1 MARRVKP
8 KIKYNKKK
16 KTPKAVVGAATA
28 ALGLGKSIFGAV
40 QARRARKAERAFDK
54 SRLERG
60 VSSAAQK
67 LADQPIDQSY
77 INQLQQQQA
86 ADRASA
92 MGALAKDPRNV
103 LAGVQALEGQA
114 AKQRTGLLGMQQQA
128 KTRAMENLAREQQ
141 MAETQRLGVAEAELK
156 GIQAEKAAGTQ
167 NEKAAGTQ
175 NLFGGIED
183 IASGIG
189 QMSPIGGTG
198 GGTGGG
204 TDGAPK
210 LDGTLFGSR
219 GYQGLNPNK
228 YKLNEKGGK
237 ISKDGGVTPGEFD
250 HSTNKI
256 DMVQDGEKIGEATGG
271 ELILPPDDVQEI
283 RMALDKGDK
292 ESAFELMERL
302 VAKYDSNVIGD
313 DDDSEAQEGA
323 KMQDPTV
330 PPLDSDRA
338 NEITRVMKS
347 NADQVRNV
355 GELPFDEDPTNPAGL
370 VKYVGDK
377 LSFDIDST
385 NKAEIEFIKNYRDF
399 LIQEKGRADAPKKEM
414 MGGGYLAKVKARM
427 GSYIKSKM

>member
-114 AKQRTGLLGMQQQA
+114 AKQRTDLLGMQQQA

-167 NEKAAGTQ
+167 NI
-175 NLFGGIED
+175 FGGIED

-189 QMSPIGGTG
+189 QMSPSGGTGGATG
-198 GGTGGG
+198 GGTGG
-204 TDGAPK
+204 TPK
-210 LDGTLFGSR
+210 LDGTLFGSG

-228 YKLNEKGGK
+228 YVGMEDGGK
-237 ISKDGGVTPGEFD
+237 IDKDGGVTPGEFD

>member
-60 VSSAAQK
+60 VSSATQK

-167 NEKAAGTQ
+167 NI
-175 NLFGGIED
+175 FGGIED

-189 QMSPIGGTG
+189 QMSPSGGTGGATG
-198 GGTGGG
+198 GGTGG
-204 TDGAPK
+204 TPK
-210 LDGTLFGSR
+210 LDGTLFGSG

-228 YKLNEKGGK
+228 YVGMEDGGK
-237 ISKDGGVTPGEFD
+237 IDKDGGVTPGEFD

>member
-16 KTPKAVVGAATA
+16 KTPKAFVGAATA

-40 QARRARKAERAFDK
+40 QAGRAKKAERAFDK

-60 VSSAAQK
+60 VSSATQK

-103 LAGVQALEGQA
+103 LAGVQTLEEQA

-141 MAETQRLGVAEAELK
+141 MAETQRLGVAESELK
-156 GIQAEKAAGTQ
+156 GIQAERAAGTQ
-167 NEKAAGTQ
+167 NI
-175 NLFGGIED
+175 FGGIED
-183 IASGIG
+183 ITSGIG
-189 QMSPIGGTG
+189 AMN
-198 GGTGGG
+198 
-204 TDGAPK
+204 
-210 LDGTLFGSR
+210 FGSR
-219 GYQGLNPNK
+219 QRAVTLDPVDQVSSIDYDQPES
-228 YKLNEKGGK
+228 KLRGGKITVEKGGK
-237 ISKDGGVTPGEFD
+237 IDSEDGGVTPGKFD

-271 ELILPPDDVQEI
+271 ELILPPDDVKEI

-323 KMQDPTV
+323 KVQQPTV
-330 PPLDSDRA
+330 PPLNQDRA
-338 NEITRVMKS
+338 QEITRVMKS

>member
-40 QARRARKAERAFDK
+40 QASRARKAERAFDK

-60 VSSAAQK
+60 VSSATQK

-167 NEKAAGTQ
+167 NI
-175 NLFGGIED
+175 FGGIED

-189 QMSPIGGTG
+189 QMSPSGGTGGATG
-198 GGTGGG
+198 GGTGG
-204 TDGAPK
+204 TPK
-210 LDGTLFGSR
+210 LDGTLFGSG

-228 YKLNEKGGK
+228 YVGMEDGGK
-237 ISKDGGVTPGEFD
+237 IDKDGGVTPGEFD

>member
-167 NEKAAGTQ
+167 N
-175 NLFGGIED
+175 LFGGIED

-189 QMSPIGGTG
+189 QMSPSGGTG
-198 GGTGGG
+198 GGTGGSTGGSTGGG
-204 TDGAPK
+204 TGVTPK
-210 LDGTLFGSR
+210 LDGSLFGSR

-228 YKLNEKGGK
+228 YVGMEDGGK
-237 ISKDGGVTPGEFD
+237 IDKDGGVTPGEFD

-370 VKYVGDK
+370 VKYVSDK

>member
-8 KIKYNKKK
+8 KIKYNKNKK
-16 KTPKAVVGAATA
+16 SPKAFVGAATA
-28 ALGLGKSIFGAV
+28 AIGLGKSIYGAV
-40 QARRARKAERAFDK
+40 QASRARKAERAFDK

-60 VSSAAQK
+60 VSSATQK

-141 MAETQRLGVAEAELK
+141 MAETQRLGVAESELK

-167 NEKAAGTQ
+167 NI
-175 NLFGGIED
+175 FGGIED

-189 QMSPIGGTG
+189 QMSPSGGE
-198 GGTGGG
+198 
-204 TDGAPK
+204 DAPETK
-210 LDGTLFGSR
+210 
-219 GYQGLNPNK
+219 
-228 YKLNEKGGK
+228 EGGK
-237 ISKDGGVTPGEFD
+237 IDSKEGGVTPGKFD
-250 HSTNKI
+250 HDSNPI
-256 DMVQDGEKIGEATGG
+256 DMVKDGEKIGEATGG

>member
-40 QARRARKAERAFDK
+40 QARRARKAERDFDK

-67 LADQPIDQSY
+67 MADQPIDQSY

-92 MGALAKDPRNV
+92 MGALAKDPRNA
-103 LAGVQALEGQA
+103 LALAQNLETQA
-114 AKQRTGLLGMQQQA
+114 AKQRTDLLGMQQDA

-141 MAETQRLGVAEAELK
+141 MAETQRLGVAEEELK
-156 GIQAEKAAGTQ
+156 GIQSEKAAAQQ
-167 NEKAAGTQ
+167 NI
-175 NLFGGIED
+175 FGGIED
-183 IASGIG
+183 IGSGIG
-189 QMSPIGGTG
+189 QMFSSGGDSSSIGNMTKPTVGNMPKPTLGTTTPIT
-198 GGTGGG
+198 
-204 TDGAPK
+204 
-210 LDGTLFGSR
+210 
-219 GYQGLNPNK
+219 QGIRLPGNLK
-228 YKLNEKGGK
+228 EGGK
-237 ISKDGGVTPGEFD
+237 IDSEEGGVTPGEFD

-370 VKYVGDK
+370 VKYVSDK

>member
-16 KTPKAVVGAATA
+16 KSPKAFVGAATA
-28 ALGLGKSIFGAV
+28 AIGLGKSIYGAV
-40 QARRARKAERAFDK
+40 QASRARKAERAFDK

-60 VSSAAQK
+60 VSSATQK
-67 LADQPIDQSY
+67 MADQPIDQSY

-114 AKQRTGLLGMQQQA
+114 AKQRTDLLGMQQDA

-167 NEKAAGTQ
+167 NI
-175 NLFGGIED
+175 FGGIED
-183 IASGIG
+183 ITSGIG
-189 QMSPIGGTG
+189 AMN
-198 GGTGGG
+198 
-204 TDGAPK
+204 
-210 LDGTLFGSR
+210 FGSR
-219 GYQGLNPNK
+219 QRAVTLDPVDQVSSIDYDQPEA
-228 YKLNEKGGK
+228 KLRGGKITVEKGGK
-237 ISKDGGVTPGEFD
+237 IDSEEGGVTPGKFD

-271 ELILPPDDVQEI
+271 ELILPPDDVKEI

-323 KMQDPTV
+323 KVQQPTV
-330 PPLDSDRA
+330 PPLNQDRA
-338 NEITRVMKS
+338 QEITRVMKS

>member
-40 QARRARKAERAFDK
+40 QARRARKAERDFDK

-60 VSSAAQK
+60 VSSATQK

-103 LAGVQALEGQA
+103 LAGVQSLETQA

-167 NEKAAGTQ
+167 NI
-175 NLFGGIED
+175 FGGIED

-189 QMSPIGGTG
+189 QMSPSGGTG
-198 GGTGGG
+198 GGTG
-204 TDGAPK
+204 GAPK

-228 YKLNEKGGK
+228 YSEEGAK

-256 DMVQDGEKIGEATGG
+256 DMVQDGKKIGEATGG

>member
-16 KTPKAVVGAATA
+16 KSPKAFVGAATA
-28 ALGLGKSIFGAV
+28 AIGLGKSIYGAV
-40 QARRARKAERAFDK
+40 QASRARKAERAFDK

-60 VSSAAQK
+60 VSSATQK
-67 LADQPIDQSY
+67 MADQPIDQSY

-114 AKQRTGLLGMQQQA
+114 AKQRTDLLGMQQDA

-167 NEKAAGTQ
+167 NI
-175 NLFGGIED
+175 FGGIED
-183 IASGIG
+183 ITSGIG
-189 QMSPIGGTG
+189 AMN
-198 GGTGGG
+198 
-204 TDGAPK
+204 
-210 LDGTLFGSR
+210 FGSR
-219 GYQGLNPNK
+219 QRAVTLDPVDQVSSIDYDQPEA
-228 YKLNEKGGK
+228 KLRGGKITVEKGGK
-237 ISKDGGVTPGEFD
+237 IDSEEGGVTPGKFD

-271 ELILPPDDVQEI
+271 ELILPPDDVKEI

-323 KMQDPTV
+323 KVQQPTV
-330 PPLDSDRA
+330 PPLNQDRA
-338 NEITRVMKS
+338 QEITRVMKS

-355 GELPFDEDPTNPAGL
+355 GELPFDQDPTNPAGL

>member
-16 KTPKAVVGAATA
+16 KTPKAFVGAATA
-28 ALGLGKSIFGAV
+28 AIGLGKSIYGAV
-40 QARRARKAERAFDK
+40 QASRARKAERAFDK

-60 VSSAAQK
+60 VSSATQK
-67 LADQPIDQSY
+67 MADQPIDQSY

-141 MAETQRLGVAEAELK
+141 MAETQRLGVAESELK

-167 NEKAAGTQ
+167 NI
-175 NLFGGIED
+175 FGGIED

-189 QMSPIGGTG
+189 QMSPSGGAGGGTG
-198 GGTGGG
+198 GGTGG
-204 TDGAPK
+204 TPK
-210 LDGTLFGSR
+210 LDGSLFGSG

-228 YKLNEKGGK
+228 YSEEGAK

-292 ESAFELMERL
+292 ESAFELMEKL

-330 PPLDSDRA
+330 PPLNQDRA
-338 NEITRVMKS
+338 QEITKVMKS

-385 NKAEIEFIKNYRDF
+385 SKAEIEFIKNYRDF

>member
-16 KTPKAVVGAATA
+16 KTPKAFVGAATA

-40 QARRARKAERAFDK
+40 QASRARKAERAFDK

-60 VSSAAQK
+60 VSSATQK

-114 AKQRTGLLGMQQQA
+114 AKQRTGLLGMQQDA

-141 MAETQRLGVAEAELK
+141 MAETQRLGVAESELK
-156 GIQAEKAAGTQ
+156 GIQA
-167 NEKAAGTQ
+167 EKAAGTQ

-189 QMSPIGGTG
+189 QMSPSGGTSGRTG
-198 GGTGGG
+198 GGAGETS
-204 TDGAPK
+204 K

-228 YKLNEKGGK
+228 YVGMEDGGK
-237 ISKDGGVTPGEFD
+237 IDKEGGVTPGEFD

-256 DMVQDGEKIGEATGG
+256 DMVH
-271 ELILPPDDVQEI
+271 DVQEI

-330 PPLDSDRA
+330 PPLNQDRA
-338 NEITRVMKS
+338 QEITRVMKS

>member
-28 ALGLGKSIFGAV
+28 ALGLGKMIYGGI
-40 QARRARKAERAFDK
+40 QARRARKAQEAFDK
-54 SRLERG
+54 SRLESKRS
-60 VSSAAQK
+60 VSSATRRM
-67 LADQPIDQSY
+67 ADEPIDQDY
-77 INQLQQQQA
+77 IEGLQQSRLASQA
-86 ADRASA
+86 TAMRNLARDPRASLAGA
-92 MGALAKDPRNV
+92 MGIQR
-103 LAGVQALEGQA
+103 QAREQEL
-114 AKQRTGLLGMQQQA
+114 GLLGKQQDA
-128 KTRAMENLAREQQ
+128 KTRAMENLAREQESVQ
-141 MAETQRLGVAEAELK
+141 RDVEGQRLGVAEAELK

-167 NEKAAGTQ
+167 NI
-175 NLFGGIED
+175 FGGIED

-189 QMSPIGGTG
+189 QMK
-198 GGTGGG
+198 
-204 TDGAPK
+204 DDAK
-210 LDGTLFGSR
+210 
-219 GYQGLNPNK
+219 
-228 YKLNEKGGK
+228 EGGK
-237 ISKDGGVTPGEFD
+237 IDSKEGGVTPGKFD

>member
-40 QARRARKAERAFDK
+40 QARRARKAERDFDK

-103 LAGVQALEGQA
+103 LAGVQSLETQA
-114 AKQRTGLLGMQQQA
+114 AKQRTDLLGMQQQA

-167 NEKAAGTQ
+167 N
-175 NLFGGIED
+175 LFGGIED

-189 QMSPIGGTG
+189 QMSPS

-228 YKLNEKGGK
+228 YSEEGAK

-256 DMVQDGEKIGEATGG
+256 DMVQDGKKIGEATGG